1 MSYKKMAHRF
11 NNKALSVPYI
21 ESLKQVKDIPFMS
34 QPRREQADD
43 RRGRDETD
51 SDRRFL
57 EDFVKLYTEDRDLL
71 NTQIPNLIAMANNLP
86 PNNGFF
92 QLYANETRTEFH
104 YLLLKLLD
112 RFKNTLD
119 ALVAWDKDEAD
130 KGSDQAVEQ
139 FNRNVDDVHRNGYAL
154 LRLSRGHAFQMH
166 LENIKTLLKAPR
178 RSNAGTSIDKHNE
191 ENDEELEAIRSPP
204 DRFRWCGQG
213 SVEVLRGLVAADGR
227 SFRCG

>member
-1 MSYKKMAHRF
+1 MSYKKMARRF

-43 RRGRDETD
+43 RHGRDETD

-104 YLLLKLLD
+104 YLLLELLD
-112 RFKNTLD
+112 RFKNALD

-154 LRLSRGHAFQMH
+154 LRL
-166 LENIKTLLKAPR
+166 LEVVLSKCTWKTSKPCLRPPVVPMQER
-178 RSNAGTSIDKHNE
+178 RSTSTTKRMTKN
-191 ENDEELEAIRSPP
+191 LKRS
-204 DRFRWCGQG
+204 
-213 SVEVLRGLVAADGR
+213 GLF
-227 SFRCG
+227 SP

>member
-1 MSYKKMAHRF
+1 LNDRQLQPELSKWLSRYTAAISYKKMARRF

-34 QPRREQADD
+34 QPRRERADD
-43 RRGRDETD
+43 RRVRYETD

-104 YLLLKLLD
+104 YLLLELLD
-112 RFKNTLD
+112 RFKNALD

-166 LENIKTLLKAPR
+166 LENIKTLLEDPPR
-178 RSNAGTSIDKHNE
+178 QQIQGDIAQDAGASGI
-191 ENDEELEAIRSPP
+191 SSFP
-204 DRFRWCGQG
+204 FV
-213 SVEVLRGLVAADGR
+213 SVI
-227 SFRCG
+227 